1 MVIDDTGTN
10 DVHGPE
16 MYNGKGWPE
25 PVKMILQEVGIGDY
39 SIDQLSS
46 STRDSVLGEIDK
58 MERVHSRKA
67 ANKLKT
73 KKILYGI
80 KAPVSM
86 LMLPMFNEYW
96 SPSGLSQQPGWKF
109 IHVVRDGRDIAFSG
123 NISPVRKF
131 YDYSFKTP
139 TRGLSTSTEVKQM
152 QLWNDWNAD
161 VNTWC
166 KRESSLNPNF
176 SFLTVRLEDFVSP
189 QTPYSVVKRVSEFVG
204 APVDRCGL
212 CKVAE
217 KGQRD
222 LGSHSHTGLGVKARY
237 GKWRK
242 KVEGKPGMKEELER
256 EGQRGLSM
264 FGYEPWVDL
273 ERSVECP
280 C

>member
-16 MYNGKGWPE
+16 MYSGEGWPE

-39 SIDQLSS
+39 AIDQLSS
-46 STRDSVLGEIDK
+46 GTRDSILGEIDK

-67 ANKLKT
+67 KNKPKT

-96 SPSGLSQQPGWKF
+96 SSSGGGGQPGWKF

-131 YDYSFKTP
+131 YEFSAKTAG
-139 TRGLSTSTEVKQM
+139 RGGGSSTEVKQM

-161 VNTWC
+161 VSVWC
-166 KRESSLNPNF
+166 KREAKRNPNF
-176 SFLTVRLEDFVSP
+176 EVLTIRLEDFVAP
-189 QTPYSVVKRVSEFVG
+189 ETRYSVVKEVADFVG
-204 APVDRCGL
+204 SPVGECEL

-217 KGQRD
+217 KG
-222 LGSHSHTGLGVKARY
+222 SV
-237 GKWRK
+237 RK
-242 KVEGKPGMKEELER
+242 MEEEGG
-256 EGQRGLSM
+256 G
-264 FGYEPWVDL
+264 
-273 ERSVECP
+273 
-280 C
+280 